1 MTCAVR
7 FTRAASDD
15 LDLLYGFIV
24 DRDNADVDVDAD
36 ADVELATR
44 ALAAITAGV
53 ATLESSPFTC
63 RKAHPSMPFLRELII
78 PFGASGYVALFEID
92 DNRTVTILAVR
103 HQRESDYH

>member
-1 MTCAVR
+1 MTYTVR

-15 LDLLYGFIV
+15 LDRLYGFIV
-24 DRDNADVDVDAD
+24 ERDDADVD
-36 ADVELATR
+36 LASR
-44 ALAAITAGV
+44 ALVAITAGI

-63 RKAHPSMPFLRELII
+63 RKAHSSMPFLRELII

-92 DNRTVTILAVR
+92 DDQTVTILAVR

>member
-1 MTCAVR
+1 MTYRVR
-7 FTRAASDD
+7 FTRTASDD
-15 LDLLYGFIV
+15 LDRLYGFIV
-24 DRDNADVDVDAD
+24 ERDD

-44 ALAAITAGV
+44 ALAAIASGI

-63 RKAHPSMPFLRELII
+63 RKVHPSMPFLRELIV

-92 DNRTVTILAVR
+92 DSETVTILAIR

>member
-1 MTCAVR
+1 MTYTVR

-15 LDLLYGFIV
+15 LDRLYGFIV
-24 DRDNADVDVDAD
+24 ERDDADVD
-36 ADVELATR
+36 LASR
-44 ALAAITAGV
+44 ALVAIPAGI

-63 RKAHPSMPFLRELII
+63 RKAHSSMPFLRELII

-92 DNRTVTILAVR
+92 DNQTVTILAMR

>member
-1 MTCAVR
+1 MTYEVR

-15 LDLLYGFIV
+15 LERLYGFIV
-24 DRDNADVDVDAD
+24 DRDD
-36 ADVELATR
+36 ADVELAAR
-44 ALAAITAGV
+44 ALAAVTAGI

-92 DNRTVTILAVR
+92 DARTVTILAVR

>member
-1 MTCAVR
+1 MTYRVR
-7 FTRAASDD
+7 FTRTASDD
-15 LDLLYGFIV
+15 LDRLYGFIV
-24 DRDNADVDVDAD
+24 ERDD

-44 ALAAITAGV
+44 ALAAIASGI

-63 RKAHPSMPFLRELII
+63 RKVHPSMPFLRKLIV

-92 DNRTVTILAVR
+92 DSETVTILAVR